1 MNEQTQAKDQKEVIA
16 ASKAF
21 YRGFEI
27 LETKDGCTFF
37 LGDRQY
43 DCINQE
49 EASAAIDAI
58 YASAARRVLSM

>member
-1 MNEQTQAKDQKEVIA
+1 MNKQPQEHKAKEVIA
-16 ASKAF
+16 LSKAA

-43 DCINQE
+43 DCVNLD

-58 YASAARRVLSM
+58 YASAARRVTN

>member
-1 MNEQTQAKDQKEVIA
+1 MKQQPQTEAQKQVIA
-16 ASKAF
+16 LSKAA

-43 DCINQE
+43 DCINLD

-58 YASAARRVLSM
+58 YVNAARRVTM